1 MNISHVADSI
11 GLKEMPRYEV
21 KIIEEDDWM
30 KGAHV
35 AKDTQLIDSIAEKQ
49 SQIFSEKCAHP
60 MVHGGMGVATSA
72 YPMTE
77 SVLSSSMRHGGMLGH
92 YSGSSTTSADKPKI
106 GLICLRCRRRGHRAK
121 NCPEVQVGSNYDK
134 YCYNCGETGHSLANC
149 PHHVQEGGTK
159 FAECFVCK
167 QQGHLSKNCPQNAHG
182 IYPKGGCCK
191 ICGGVTHLVRDCPEK
206 GLLRNEQRPCGTVT
220 KFVSGDDIEDDFMI
234 DDINNRDKDK
244 SSKSKDGQAKPKK
257 GPKVVN
263 FS

>member
-1 MNISHVADSI
+1 
-11 GLKEMPRYEV
+11 
-21 KIIEEDDWM
+21 
-30 KGAHV
+30 
-35 AKDTQLIDSIAEKQ
+35 
-49 SQIFSEKCAHP
+49 
-60 MVHGGMGVATSA
+60 
-72 YPMTE
+72 
-77 SVLSSSMRHGGMLGH
+77 MLGH
-92 YSGSSTTSADKPKI
+92 YSGSSTTSADEPKI

-121 NCPEVQVGSNYDK
+121 NCLEVQVGANYDK

-149 PHHVQEGGTK
+149 PHHVQEGTK
-159 FAECFVCK
+159 FAECFVYK

-191 ICGGVTHLVRDCPEK
+191 ICGGVTHLARDCPEK
-206 GLLRNEQRPCGTVT
+206 GLYIRISCLNEQRPCGTVT